1 MKQLRLP
8 GIVPPEHI
16 VNVASVRQLSPFR
29 YPGGKTWLVPTV
41 RQWLLSLPAERRKEF
56 VEPFAGGAIVG
67 LSVAFEQLA
76 THVTL
81 VELDEQVAAVWQAI
95 ISENLGE
102 WLADQIIDLNF
113 SSEIVEALLK
123 KRPASV
129 GEHALQTIV
138 RNRINRGGIMAPGAG
153 RVKYGE
159 KGRGIASRW
168 YPKTLARRIR
178 DISAVRERLSFIHG
192 DGLDFLSQHALRQ
205 DMVFFIDPPYTAS
218 SNGPGK
224 RLYTY
229 SSIDHERLF
238 ELASKLAGEFLMTYN
253 FDEPIV
259 EMAEKYHLDWH
270 ITVMKNT
277 HHTHKREMI
286 IGRDL
291 AWLR

>member
-1 MKQLRLP
+1 
-8 GIVPPEHI
+8 
-16 VNVASVRQLSPFR
+16 
-29 YPGGKTWLVPTV
+29 VPTI

-76 THVTL
+76 SRVTL
-81 VELDEQVAAVWQAI
+81 VELDEQVAAVWKAI
-95 ISENLGE
+95 ISEGLGE
-102 WLADQIIDLNF
+102 WLADQIIDLSF
-113 SSEIVEALLK
+113 SLETVETLLQ
-123 KRPASV
+123 KRSLTI
-129 GEHALQTIV
+129 GEQALQTIV
-138 RNRINRGGIMAPGAG
+138 KNRINRGGILAPGAG

-178 DISAVRERLSFIHG
+178 DISAIRERLRFIHG
-192 DGLDFLSQHALRQ
+192 DGLDFLRQHTLHQ

-218 SNGPGK
+218 SNCPGK
-224 RLYTY
+224 RLYTH

-238 ELASKLAGEFLMTYN
+238 ELAGQLAGEFLMTYN

-259 EMAEKYHLDWH
+259 EMAERYHLDWH
-270 ITVMKNT
+270 IIVMKNT
-277 HHTHKREMI
+277 HHIHKREMI